1 MEDKY
6 SYEVHPR
13 IPIKNVIPGKGI
25 FRPTVLD
32 LTKDEVVKCLK
43 CGPVFRN
50 FARGNQVQVT
60 LYNID
65 ELHVAHYVAP
75 SKKVIDPSKKT
86 NVSGIIVP
94 KKEFVPHII
103 APAKKEES
111 EAPEEEKVEEAP
123 IVEKPVEDV
132 HETYDIQL
140 AEEKVEE
147 AVPEAPVEEVVEVVE
162 ELEASEEEK
171 VEEVTDEEVEESVE
185 ESEEAEEAP
194 VAGQPNPNNRRKKKH
209 H

>member
-1 MEDKY
+1 MEEKY

-13 IPIKNVIPGKGI
+13 IPIKDVIPGKGI
-25 FRPTVLD
+25 FRPTILD

-65 ELHVAHYVAP
+65 ELHVAHYVAT
-75 SKKVIDPSKKT
+75 SKTKVIDPSKKT
-86 NVSGIIVP
+86 DVAGIIVP
-94 KKEFVPHII
+94 KKEFIPHII

-111 EAPEEEKVEEAP
+111 EATDEEKVDEKVTDEVAEESVEKPIEEEKVEEA
-123 IVEKPVEDV
+123 VV
-132 HETYDIQL
+132 
-140 AEEKVEE
+140 
-147 AVPEAPVEEVVEVVE
+147 EAPVEEAAE
-162 ELEASEEEK
+162 ESEASEEEK
-171 VEEVTDEEVEESVE
+171 TEEVTDEVADESVE
-185 ESEEAEEAP
+185 ESEEEVEEAP
-194 VAGQPNPNNRRKKKH
+194 VAGQPNPNIRRKKKH

>member
-1 MEDKY
+1 MEEKY

-13 IPIKNVIPGKGI
+13 IPIKDVIPGKGI
-25 FRPTVLD
+25 FRPTILD

-65 ELHVAHYVAP
+65 ELHVAHYVAT
-75 SKKVIDPSKKT
+75 SKTKVTDPSKKT
-86 NVSGIIVP
+86 DVAGIIVP
-94 KKEFVPHII
+94 KKEFIPHII
-103 APAKKEES
+103 APAKTEE
-111 EAPEEEKVEEAP
+111 
-123 IVEKPVEDV
+123 PV
-132 HETYDIQL
+132 
-140 AEEKVEE
+140 K
-147 AVPEAPVEEVVEVVE
+147 
-162 ELEASEEEK
+162 EK
-171 VEEVTDEEVEESVE
+171 VEEVTDEVAEESVEKPIEEEKVEEAVVEAPVEEAVEESEASEEEKTEEVTDEVADESVE
-185 ESEEAEEAP
+185 ESEEEVEEAP

>member
-103 APAKKEES
+103 APAKKEEPVK
-111 EAPEEEKVEEAP
+111 EQVEEAP
-123 IVEKPVEDV
+123 IVEEPIEDV

-147 AVPEAPVEEVVEVVE
+147 AVPEAPVEEAVEVVE
-162 ELEASEEEK
+162 EPEASEEEK

>member
-75 SKKVIDPSKKT
+75 SKNKVIDPSKKT
-86 NVSGIIVP
+86 DVAGIIVP

-111 EAPEEEKVEEAP
+111 EAIDEEKVDEKVTNEVVEESVIEEEKVEE
-123 IVEKPVEDV
+123 PVV
-132 HETYDIQL
+132 
-140 AEEKVEE
+140 
-147 AVPEAPVEEVVEVVE
+147 EAPVEEAVEVVE
-162 ELEASEEEK
+162 EPEASEEEQ

>member
-75 SKKVIDPSKKT
+75 SKTKAIDPSKKT
-86 NVSGIIVP
+86 DVAGIIVP

-111 EAPEEEKVEEAP
+111 EATDEEKVDEKVTDEAVEESVVEEEKVEE
-123 IVEKPVEDV
+123 PVV
-132 HETYDIQL
+132 
-140 AEEKVEE
+140 
-147 AVPEAPVEEVVEVVE
+147 EAPVEEAVEVVE
-162 ELEASEEEK
+162 EPEASEEEK

-185 ESEEAEEAP
+185 ESEEVEEAP

>member
-50 FARGNQVQVT
+50 FGKGDQVQVT

-75 SKKVIDPSKKT
+75 SKTKAIDPSKKT
-86 NVSGIIVP
+86 DVAGIIVP

-103 APAKKEES
+103 APTKKEEPVKEQVEEVTDEVAEES
-111 EAPEEEKVEEAP
+111 VEKAVVEEEKVEE
-123 IVEKPVEDV
+123 PVV
-132 HETYDIQL
+132 
-140 AEEKVEE
+140 
-147 AVPEAPVEEVVEVVE
+147 EAPVEEAVDAVE
-162 ELEASEEEK
+162 EAEASEEEK
-171 VEEVTDEEVEESVE
+171 AEEVIDEEVEESVE
-185 ESEEAEEAP
+185 ESEEEAEEAP